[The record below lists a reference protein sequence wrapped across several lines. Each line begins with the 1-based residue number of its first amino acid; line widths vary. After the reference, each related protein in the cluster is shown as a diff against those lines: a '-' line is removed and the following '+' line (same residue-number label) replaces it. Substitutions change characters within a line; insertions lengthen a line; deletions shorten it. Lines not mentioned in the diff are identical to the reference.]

1 MSQVASQNTLDLS
14 GFTGS
19 ERWYRHPL
27 VTSLVYTDGG
37 KYVAERA
44 GAYWLIDKIVTAQ
57 LAAPHQPEV
66 FQVWE
71 LKVTERT
78 GVLTCEDG
86 DDRLI
91 SSEALIFT
99 DFPEPGVTIWF
110 TDNTLLLPSEY

>member
-27 VTSLVYTDGG
+27 VTSLVYTDGV

-57 LAAPHQPEV
+57 LAAPHQLEV

-71 LKVTERT
+71 LKVTART

-86 DDRLI
+86 DDRQFDMLI
-91 SSEALIFT
+91 
-99 DFPEPGVTIWF
+99 GVSMANRYIYHNST
-110 TDNTLLLPSEY
+110 NLG